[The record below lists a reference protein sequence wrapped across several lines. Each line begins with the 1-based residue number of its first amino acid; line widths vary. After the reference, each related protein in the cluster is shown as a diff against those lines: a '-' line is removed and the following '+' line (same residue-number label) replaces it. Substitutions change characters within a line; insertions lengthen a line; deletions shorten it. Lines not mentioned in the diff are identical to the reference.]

1 MVSVDRSALGGQT
14 MRKKHLTTRAPASDG
29 VARFERNSF
38 DAPSALWFDVTT
50 PAYNG
55 EDHTGGT
62 WPAFDGV
69 GDYVVAPAPY
79 AETGVDALPITAD
92 LTSVT
97 MECWAKPAGLTANS
111 RLISINSDTT
121 TGYLLIS
128 LRTTGELRCY
138 VNNSNKAQSALGV
151 VTVGPWFHVVMTAG
165 TGVAPA
171 IYLDGADVTL
181 ATTASSYAQSNTQI
195 AAGATLYNPTPSTTQ
210 RFYGDLDTVRV
221 YDRIL
226 SPDEVL
232 ANYNAGK
239 AAHP

>member
-1 MVSVDRSALGGQT
+1 MRTKRLKGPTAVSDSALIRFTSLSHDGAAWND
-14 MRKKHLTTRAPASDG
+14 LTPHANT
-29 VARFERNSF
+29 
-38 DAPSALWFDVTT
+38 
-50 PAYNG
+50 G
-55 EDHTGGT
+55 EDHIGGT

-69 GDYVVAPAPY
+69 GDYVVAPGPY
-79 AETGVDALPITAD
+79 AETGVTGLPITAD
-92 LTSVT
+92 LTSAT
-97 MECWAKPAGLTANS
+97 MECWAKPAGLAAAS

-151 VTVGPWFHVVMTAG
+151 ITVGPWFHIVMTVS

-171 IYLDGADVTL
+171 IYLNGADITL
-181 ATTASSYAQSNTQI
+181 ATAASTYAQSNTQI
-195 AAGATLYNPTPSTTQ
+195 AIGATLYNPVPSTTQ
-210 RFYGDLDTVRV
+210 RFHGDIDTARV

-232 ANYNAGK
+232 MNYNAGR